1 MSGTQEEFM
10 FKSPDSGGPI
20 DAVGQTFLPRTLDSG
35 RATARK
41 VSWFAWAVLIYMLGV
56 ILWGAYVRASGS
68 GAGCGNHWPLC
79 NGEVIPAAPTTQ
91 RLIEFTHRV
100 TSGLALISVLALLY
114 LAWRATARRAWA
126 RIAAVLSVVFMLNEA
141 LLGALLVLL
150 QHVGNDQSA
159 SRAVFLSLHFANTLL
174 LIGSITLTADW
185 LTDPPARSDFS
196 GKKAV
201 GIVISLLAVILI
213 GISGALA
220 ALGDTLFP
228 ATSLSG
234 SMRSDFATTS
244 HFLLRLRL
252 LHPVIA
258 VIGAV
263 YVIWIF
269 ARCISSASRVVR
281 RLAVALSLLVLVQLC
296 LGGLNV
302 LLLAPIWLQMTHLLV
317 GDLVWIFLVLV
328 SDQAW
333 RMQREPL
340 SQAT

>member
-1 MSGTQEEFM
+1 
-10 FKSPDSGGPI
+10 
-20 DAVGQTFLPRTLDSG
+20 
-35 RATARK
+35 
-41 VSWFAWAVLIYMLGV
+41 
-56 ILWGAYVRASGS
+56 
-68 GAGCGNHWPLC
+68 
-79 NGEVIPAAPTTQ
+79 
-91 RLIEFTHRV
+91 
-100 TSGLALISVLALLY
+100 
-114 LAWRATARRAWA
+114 
-126 RIAAVLSVVFMLNEA
+126 MLNEA

-185 LTDPPARSDFS
+185 LTYPPARSDFS
-196 GKKAV
+196 GGKAV

-228 ATSLSG
+228 ATSLSD

-244 HFLLRLRL
+244 HLLLRLRL

-269 ARCISSASRVVR
+269 ARCITSASRVVR
-281 RLAVALSLLVLVQLC
+281 RLAVALTLLVLVQLC

-302 LLLAPIWLQMTHLLV
+302 LLLAPTWLQMTHLLV

-333 RMQREPL
+333 RIGREPL
-340 SQAT
+340 SYAT